1 MINVSPAAAKEM
13 KRLLAAEEREGW
25 GLRVG
30 VKGGGCSGLSY
41 TMNFEREPKEHDRVF
56 DVEAIKIF
64 CDPKSYLYLNGLML
78 DYTSELIGGGFQF
91 INPNATRSCSCGSSF
106 SA

>member
-1 MINVSPAAAKEM
+1 MINVTESAANEIE
-13 KRLLAAEEREGW
+13 RLLKKEDREGW

-41 TMNFEREPKEHDRVF
+41 TMTFEENGGEHDKEFNEGGVRLIV
-56 DVEAIKIF
+56 
-64 CDPKSYLYLNGLML
+64 DPKSCLYLNGMTL
-78 DYTSELIGGGFQF
+78 DYSTDLMGGGFKF
-91 INPNATRSCSCGSSF
+91 INPNATRSCSCGQSF

>member
-1 MINVSPAAAKEM
+1 MIHITPAASGEM
-13 KRLLAAEEREGW
+13 RRLLFAQGRRGW

-41 TMNFEREPKEHDRVF
+41 TMEFEEKSREHDKVF
-56 DVEAIKIF
+56 EAEGVSVF
-64 CDPKSYLYLNGLML
+64 CDPKSYLYLNELTL
-78 DYTSELIGGGFQF
+78 DYTNELIGGGFKF
-91 INPNATRSCSCGSSF
+91 LNPNATRTCSCGSSF